1 MKKKA
6 IPALALLALVLTGCA
21 SSQQPEDSA
30 YRQITMQEAVEMMAE
45 EENYIILDVR
55 TEAEFASGHIPGR
68 NPDTQRNHRHGGDC
82 AAS

>member
-1 MKKKA
+1 MKKRA
-6 IPALALLALVLTGCA
+6 IPVLALLALVLTGCA

-55 TEAEFASGHIPGR
+55 T
-68 NPDTQRNHRHGGDC
+68 
-82 AAS
+82 